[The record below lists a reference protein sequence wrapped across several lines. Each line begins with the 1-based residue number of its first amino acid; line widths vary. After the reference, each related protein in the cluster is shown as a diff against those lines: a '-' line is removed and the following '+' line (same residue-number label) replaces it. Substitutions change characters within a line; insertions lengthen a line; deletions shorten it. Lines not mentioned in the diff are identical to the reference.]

1 MLFELWLVHAAVSRM
16 RNNEDEA
23 KSLTENL
30 YNDEYSGPNARS
42 NVIYS

>member
-1 MLFELWLVHAAVSRM
+1 MLFELWL
-16 RNNEDEA
+16 DEA

-30 YNDEYSGPNARS
+30 YNDEYNGPNAKS